1 MRLSSFCACV
11 LGSFALLA
19 AAADRSPAVR
29 AEFRKLHP
37 CPATG
42 KQTGACPG
50 WQIDHR
56 EALVCGGRDEL
67 ANLQWLP
74 VAEHRE
80 KTRAEVKLCRT
91 NKHTKGKSLR
101 PER

>member
-1 MRLSSFCACV
+1 MGARLAAVALACCLLSS
-11 LGSFALLA
+11 GW
-19 AAADRSPAVR
+19 AADRSPAVR

-37 CPATG
+37 CPVTG
-42 KQTGACPG
+42 KKTGACPG

-74 VAEHRE
+74 VAEHKE

-91 NKHTKGKSLR
+91 NKHTKGKS
-101 PER
+101 

>member
-1 MRLSSFCACV
+1 MDWRLAA
-11 LGSFALLA
+11 LALAALLA
-19 AAADRSPAVR
+19 SAAADTTRSPAVR

-42 KQTGACPG
+42 NKTGACPG

-67 ANLQWLP
+67 TNLQWLP

-91 NKHTKGKSLR
+91 NKHTR
-101 PER
+101 